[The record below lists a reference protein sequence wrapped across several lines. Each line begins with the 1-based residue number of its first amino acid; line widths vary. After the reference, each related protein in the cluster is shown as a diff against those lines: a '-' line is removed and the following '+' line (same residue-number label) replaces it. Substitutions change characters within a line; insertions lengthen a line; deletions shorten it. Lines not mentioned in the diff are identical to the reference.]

1 MKNPV
6 AKNNRNKAA
15 VHPDKKKD
23 DKAGMSK
30 HTYNP
35 AIVDEAKKA
44 LIKEVVDYK
53 NQLWPD
59 GKR

>member
-23 DKAGMSK
+23 DKAGRSK
-30 HTYNP
+30 HT
-35 AIVDEAKKA
+35 A
-44 LIKEVVDYK
+44 DYK